1 MFTFA
6 SIGLHRFSHP
16 LFSCP
21 IPLTLPDGGFYGSP
35 NLPTSVRRKNP

>member
-1 MFTFA
+1 MITLT

-21 IPLTLPDGGFYGSP
+21 IPLTLSDGGFYGSP
-35 NLPTSVRRKNP
+35 ILPASVRRKNP